1 MVEKNLNQ
9 NKNSNV
15 SKKTNT
21 SSKAK
26 GTNGTQTSSSASKAI
41 SKSQAGNVTK
51 TSKPASSTSKP
62 ATALK
67 QTAGVNAS
75 QKPKSSAKT
84 VASGAGVASGQKISQ
99 TSTKASDK
107 QKKSRLSKKSG
118 DPNDKG
124 PDKVNPKVL
133 ITSLL
138 VSLVVVGVLIFG
150 VILIRNN
157 KGAQPVKPYYNIS
170 YGIETMYDGSQI
182 KQYEFNKDYSGTTIV
197 GFSGEVIGTVT
208 RNIPPETRDEGLS
221 TGYPKY
227 GYTLSGVIGSG
238 KESLRD
244 ALIAESNYLCA
255 NGTSNASGNGG
266 GYNRMDENGYLYNG
280 TEPALDKNGM
290 HRRLYKHTGAVGL
303 YLGDVSD
310 DEEAII
316 KRVTMRPR
324 GYNGYGVTGVYA
336 PAGEIIKIQISQED
350 MNATGGLTI
359 HIGQALYNGQANNI
373 WTAKNQMQRMPVIL
387 NTMVVNKTTATLD
400 EESGVYTAYVGSFLG
415 GPLYIRNTNA
425 TFTATIS
432 GGVRYSHFIL
442 GYTTEQEFEE
452 NKASSAPYFDM
463 EVWNYGV
470 LHSGPKTY
478 ANAFSYQDLYKS
490 AVLWEKVSS
499 VTTTGSSQGIVFL
512 YDPFVAAG
520 AAVAFPGRRS
530 VNCPMGWMSN
540 SLNYNSIVNSGAW
553 GNFHEYHHNFQG
565 YGVGNGGEV
574 TNNGMTL
581 VSYSLFTKISSARG
595 IGSFGAS
602 GMSGWNCYTSATW
615 ALEQTLKIAR
625 ENESPSNGNQ
635 GLALYATLL
644 HNFGPDNY
652 IQAKVRQQRMSYG
665 QYYLGYLKAWQDITH
680 NDMSYY
686 FNDILKAGLS
696 DEVLGEYKNDSYPM
710 FVPVSSVFQ
719 TGRSYM
725 YDGEKKYI
733 ETMQPYVIPYGTRF
747 TVDLNK
753 YTAENGMYQSGS
765 IVVPDGFSYT
775 IKGISG
781 DFNGTFVETETPGIY
796 TYTPDSKIARS
807 GKIIV
812 TLGLTKNDGEFTVQ
826 DVDLVLEFEQSH
838 ETNKTMLE
846 RTTYTYRE
854 GEAYT
859 SAVEAFENNYVG
871 FVDKVEGDN
880 INKIQNS
887 NADIWYTNKDGD
899 DVPQNAVVE
908 LKGKIYVDETA
919 KYRIALRGRWNVA
932 LFVSFDGGV
941 TYEKACSYIS
951 TNGSADFIDIEG
963 AYKDYELNAGTWVHF
978 KAVMVTDQQGVRA
991 SFVGLGW
998 GKFVP
1003 EAAIFDEEGNI
1014 TGYIPESVKV
1024 SYASAYRSDYEF
1036 SNAQFETDYF
1046 YTRKYNY
1053 NYVGEANVVTNG
1065 KTQTLVADKSNYI
1078 PWDANLHNI
1087 QNLFDGNSNTGIHFS
1102 SAWGVSTSKPGIL
1115 TFDVGEEIT
1124 ANSLTLYAYNQ
1135 APGNFKGF
1143 PKNFTLEGSLNGTDF
1158 FDMGSWTNAGAP
1170 KISSTFTFNN
1180 QATFSFRYYRLTV
1193 TATDNGRVALN
1204 GITFENTLRLNGDGN
1219 NFISPDND
1227 ALKFSGEWK
1236 GVATQSS
1243 FGHIYVGKKNA
1254 TISFEFTGTRLA
1266 ILSSKLYGNNI
1277 EVTIDGQK
1285 VNSID
1290 VKEVTDSFGI
1300 SYLSEKL
1307 SSGNH
1312 KVVIKCLGE
1321 ANIDSI
1327 AFYNE
1332 T

>member
-1 MVEKNLNQ
+1 MLEKNLNQ
-9 NKNSNV
+9 NKNSNI
-15 SKKTNT
+15 SKNTPNKSSSVASKSATSLVTKPTNT
-21 SSKAK
+21 ASKPVSTQNSASSQNLSAK
-26 GTNGTQTSSSASKAI
+26 PLSNSKPTGKTVVSSAGI
-41 SKSQAGNVTK
+41 VG
-51 TSKPASSTSKP
+51 
-62 ATALK
+62 
-67 QTAGVNAS
+67 S
-75 QKPKSSAKT
+75 QKATKSSAK
-84 VASGAGVASGQKISQ
+84 SI
-99 TSTKASDK
+99 DK
-107 QKKSRLSKKSG
+107 KQAKKSKIGKKTG

-133 ITSLL
+133 ISALF
-138 VSLVVVGVLIFG
+138 VSLVVVGALIFG
-150 VILIRNN
+150 VVLIRNN
-157 KGAQPVKPYYNIS
+157 KSAVPVKPYYNVS
-170 YGIETMYDGSQI
+170 YGTETLYEDSQV
-182 KQYEFNKDYSGTTIV
+182 KEYEFDREYSGTTRV
-197 GFSGEVIGTVT
+197 GFSSEVIGTVS

-280 TEPALDKNGM
+280 TEPVLDKNGM
-290 HRRLYKHTGAVGL
+290 HRRLYKHTGAVGM

-316 KRVTMRPR
+316 KRVKMRAR

-387 NTMVVNKTTATLD
+387 NTMVVNKTTATFD

-415 GPLYIRNTNA
+415 GPIYIRNTNA

-442 GYTTEQEFEE
+442 GYTTEEEFEE
-452 NKASSAPYFDM
+452 NKASSAPMFDM
-463 EVWNYGV
+463 EVWDYGV

-595 IGSFGAS
+595 LGSFGAA

-615 ALEQTLKIAR
+615 ALDQVLKIAR
-625 ENESPSNGNQ
+625 PNENPSNGNQ

-652 IQAKVRQQRMSYG
+652 IQAKYKQQSSSYG
-665 QYYLGYLKAWQDITH
+665 QSYLGYLRAWQDITH

-686 FNDILKAGLS
+686 FNDILNAGLS
-696 DEVLGEYKNDSYPM
+696 DEALSEYRNDSYPM

-719 TGRSYM
+719 TGRSYY

-733 ETMQPYVIPYGTRF
+733 ETMQPYVIPYGTSF

-765 IVVPDGFSYT
+765 IVIPDGFSYT

-812 TLGLTKNDGEFTVQ
+812 TLGLTKDDGEFTVQ

-859 SAVEAFENNYVG
+859 SAVEAFNNNYQG
-871 FVDKVEGDN
+871 YISAETTNN
-880 INKIQNS
+880 INKVQNS
-887 NADIWYTNKDGD
+887 NTDIWYTNKDGD

-941 TYEKACSYIS
+941 TYENACSYIS
-951 TNGSADFIDIEG
+951 TNGSANFPNTDGTF
-963 AYKDYELNAGTWVHF
+963 KDYELRAGTWVHF
-978 KAVMVTDQQGVRA
+978 KAIMVTSQSGART
-991 SFVGLGW
+991 SFIGLGW
-998 GKFVP
+998 GKFTP

-1036 SNAQFETDYF
+1036 SNSQFETDYF

-1065 KTQTLVADKSNYI
+1065 KSQTLVADKSNYI

-1087 QNLFDGNSNTGIHFS
+1087 QNLFDGKSDTGIHFS
-1102 SAWGVSTSKPGIL
+1102 SNWGVSTSKPGIL

-1180 QATFSFRYYRLTV
+1180 QATFTFRYYRLTV
-1193 TATDNGRVALN
+1193 TATDNGRIALN
-1204 GITFENTLRLNGDGN
+1204 GITFENTLRLNGNGN
-1219 NFISPDND
+1219 NVISPDSNE
-1227 ALKFSGEWK
+1227 LTFKGEWK
-1236 GVATQSS
+1236 GKQAQAT
-1243 FGHIYVGKKNA
+1243 FGHIYVGKKDA
-1254 TISFEFTGTRLA
+1254 TVEFQFSGTRLA

-1290 VKEVTDSFGI
+1290 VKETSGVYGI
-1300 SYLSEKL
+1300 SYISEKL
-1307 SSGNH
+1307 TSGNH

-1327 AFYNE
+1327 VFYNE
-1332 T
+1332 I